1 MTQKYVATI
10 VGLAVICLVSSFIVN
25 VHFGW
30 ASRTIVVPDEYPT
43 IDAAITAASSG
54 DTILAKSG
62 VYQENL
68 LIDKSLSLI
77 GEDRRNTTIRGSGG
91 VERGGNAVITLA
103 ANGVAVSGFNIESF
117 NYSSS
122 SKRATGFSVE
132 GDNCTITDNNISNLY
147 YGIFCSVQSSTLISR
162 NSITS
167 NYKDGIRFC
176 GGSQNVFTENYIS
189 GNSQSAIAIEGYSN
203 TISKNKIEN
212 NNRGI
217 GVGTSYSIIFG
228 NHLVNNIESGLYFAG
243 SSNIISSNEIIGSKW
258 GVYFSPLFS
267 APNGNIFYHNTFD
280 NTFNVG
286 GLSAYNVQMW
296 DNGYPSG
303 GNHWSD
309 YVSKYPEADEIATSG
324 IGNKAY
330 EVGDNNTDRYPL
342 IDPLDNEDSNDL
354 PSAIA
359 PPAVGTN
366 NIVAHWP
373 FDVIEPDNVTPD
385 ETGINSAVLGSTTG
399 NVSFTPKLVD
409 GKVGKALSFDG
420 TAFVNVP
427 ILPNLEIPKETT
439 IDVWINV
446 QSLKNVAYNNIVI
459 EAVRSRAALP
469 ERTFGLAVNGQELNA
484 DKAVLKG
491 ALRAYVFTE
500 NEGFNEIVTTEP
512 IVSLNQWIHVVF
524 TRSLATGMH
533 IYVNGEEKNVTVTS
547 GVLNPQGFARRETEL
562 YIGHDAVC
570 FIDELR
576 ISNFSNAPTNQEILP
591 MQILLLAILTI
602 AISGIGLLLYFSKSK
617 H

>member
-1 MTQKYVATI
+1 MMQKYVATI
-10 VGLAVICLVSSFIVN
+10 VGLAVICLVASFMVN
-25 VHFGW
+25 VQLGW
-30 ASRTIVVPDEYPT
+30 ASRTRVVPDEYPT
-43 IDAAITAASSG
+43 IDAAIRAASSG
-54 DTILAKSG
+54 DTIRVKSG

-68 LIDKSLSLI
+68 VIDKSLSLI
-77 GEDRRNTTIRGSGG
+77 GEDRRNTTIMGNGG
-91 VERGGNAVITLA
+91 VERGVNAVLTLA
-103 ANGVAVSGFNIESF
+103 VNGVTVSGFDIESL
-117 NYSSS
+117 NYSSP

-132 GDNCTITDNNISNLY
+132 GDNCTIADNNISNLY
-147 YGIFCSVQSSTLISR
+147 YGIFCSVQSSTLISM
-162 NSITS
+162 NSITG

-243 SSNIISSNEIIGSKW
+243 SCNIISSNEIIGSKW

-286 GLSAYNVQMW
+286 GLSAYNVQIW

-342 IDPLDNEDSNDL
+342 IDPLDNEDSNEL

-576 ISNFSNAPTNQEILP
+576 ISNFSNASTNQEILP

-602 AISGIGLLLYFSKSK
+602 AISGIGLLLYFSKKK

>member
-1 MTQKYVATI
+1 MKQKYVSTI
-10 VGLAVICLVSSFIVN
+10 VGLTVVLLVASVYVN
-25 VHFGW
+25 VHSGW
-30 ASRTIVVPDEYPT
+30 ASRTIVVPDEYLT
-43 IDAAITAASSG
+43 IDAAIRAASSG
-54 DTILAKSG
+54 DTIRVKSG

-77 GEDRRNTTIRGSGG
+77 GESRGNTTILGSGG
-91 VERGGNAVITLA
+91 VERGLNAVLTLA
-103 ANGVAVSGFNIESF
+103 ADGVTVSGFDIESL
-117 NYSSS
+117 NYSSP

-132 GDNCTITDNNISNLY
+132 GDGCTITDNNISNLY

-162 NSITS
+162 NTIIG

-176 GGSQNVFTENYIS
+176 GGSQSVFTENCIS

-212 NNRGI
+212 NGRGI

-286 GLSAYNVQMW
+286 GLSAYNVQIW

-366 NIVAHWP
+366 SIVAHWP

-576 ISNFSNAPTNQEILP
+576 ISNFSNASTNQEILP

-602 AISGIGLLLYFSKSK
+602 AISGIGLLLYFSKKK

>member
-1 MTQKYVATI
+1 MKQKYVSTI
-10 VGLAVICLVSSFIVN
+10 VGLTVVWLLASFSVN

-30 ASRTIVVPDEYPT
+30 ASRTIIVPDEYPT
-43 IDAAITAASSG
+43 IDAAIRAASSG
-54 DTILAKSG
+54 DIIRVKSG

-68 LIDKSLSLI
+68 VIDKPLSLI
-77 GEDRRNTTIRGSGG
+77 GENRGNTTILGTGG
-91 VERGGNAVITLA
+91 VERGLNAVFTLT
-103 ANGVAVSGFNIESF
+103 ANRVTVSGFDIESL
-117 NYSSS
+117 NYSSP

-132 GDNCTITDNNISNLY
+132 GDGCTITDNNISNLY
-147 YGIFCSVQSSTLISR
+147 YGIFCSVQSLTLISR
-162 NSITS
+162 NSIIG

-176 GGSQNVFTENYIS
+176 GGSQSVFSENYIS

-212 NNRGI
+212 NGRGI
-217 GVGTSYSIIFG
+217 GVGTSYSIVFG
-228 NHLVNNIESGLYFAG
+228 NSLISNIESGFYFTG
-243 SSNIISSNEIIGSKW
+243 SSNIISSNVIIGSKW
-258 GVYFSPLFS
+258 GIYFSPLFS
-267 APNGNIFYHNTFD
+267 APNGNKFYHNTFN
-280 NTFNVG
+280 NTYNVG
-286 GLSAYNVQMW
+286 GLSTYNIQTW

-303 GNHWSD
+303 GNNWND
-309 YVSKYPEADEIATSG
+309 YISKYPEAGEVDTSG
-324 IGNKAY
+324 IGNKVY

-342 IDPLDNEDSNDL
+342 IDPFNNENSNEL

-359 PPAVGTN
+359 PPAIETN
-366 NIVAHWP
+366 AIVAHWP
-373 FDVIEPDNVTPD
+373 FDAIEPDSVTPD

-524 TRSLATGMH
+524 TRSLATGMQ
-533 IYVNGEEKNVTVTS
+533 IYVNGEEKDVTVTS
-547 GVLNPQGFARRETEL
+547 GVLNPQGPARRETEL

-570 FIDELR
+570 FIDELS

-591 MQILLLAILTI
+591 MQILLLAALTI
-602 AISGIGLLLYFSKSK
+602 AISGIGLLLYVSKSR